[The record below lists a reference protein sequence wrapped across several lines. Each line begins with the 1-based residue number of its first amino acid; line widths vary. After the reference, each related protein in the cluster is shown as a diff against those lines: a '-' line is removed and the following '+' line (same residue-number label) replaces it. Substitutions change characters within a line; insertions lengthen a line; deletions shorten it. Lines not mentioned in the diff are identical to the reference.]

1 MGRMRWL
8 PAVCLATLPWQGEAV
23 AQSYPRGAVSIIG
36 QTAPGSG
43 PDVICRIVAER
54 LSQRWGQPVVVINRQ
69 GAGGLIAA
77 KAAAAA
83 PADGSTLYMPTST
96 ALVIL
101 PATSP
106 KLEIDFVRDFV
117 HIGLV
122 GETPM
127 AIAVSAKSGIDS
139 LAGLIAEARKASD
152 AMFYVANARGSVPHL
167 AGEYLRKSAGIT
179 LTFVPQ
185 TGAPAALNE
194 VLGGRIPIII
204 ESTSALLGAVQDGS
218 IRMLAVTSAKRL
230 PNFPAI
236 AAVSETLPD
245 FALMAWLA
253 LLAPAGTPEA
263 IARKIN
269 GDLHA
274 VLANSQVR
282 LKLEGLGVYPR
293 HMSPAATAGFIR
305 REQDLW
311 RPLIEQIGLKQP

>member
-1 MGRMRWL
+1 MSWLTWL
-8 PAVCLATLPWQGEAV
+8 PAFCLAILPAQGVAN
-23 AQSYPRGAVSIIG
+23 AQSFPKGPVPIVG

-54 LSQRWGQPVVVINRQ
+54 LSQRWNQPVVVINRQ

-83 PADGSTLYMPTST
+83 PGDGSTLYMPTST

-127 AIAVSAKSGIDS
+127 AIAVSTKSGIDT
-139 LAGLIAEARKASD
+139 LAGLIAKARNTSD

-167 AGEYLRKSAGIT
+167 AGEYLRKSAGLT
-179 LTFVPQ
+179 WTFVPQ
-185 TGAPAALNE
+185 TGTPTALNE
-194 VLGGRIPIII
+194 VLGGRVPIII
-204 ESTSALLGAVQDGS
+204 ESTSALFGAVQDGS
-218 IRMLAVTSAKRL
+218 IRMLAVTSAQRL
-230 PNFPAI
+230 PNFPTI
-236 AAVSETLPD
+236 AAVSETLPG
-245 FALMAWLA
+245 FALMGWFA

-274 VLANSQVR
+274 VLTDAQVR
-282 LKLEGLGVYPR
+282 LKLEALGVYPR
-293 HMSPAATAGFIR
+293 HMSPAATAAFIR
-305 REQDLW
+305 SEQDLGG
-311 RPLIEQIGLKQP
+311 R